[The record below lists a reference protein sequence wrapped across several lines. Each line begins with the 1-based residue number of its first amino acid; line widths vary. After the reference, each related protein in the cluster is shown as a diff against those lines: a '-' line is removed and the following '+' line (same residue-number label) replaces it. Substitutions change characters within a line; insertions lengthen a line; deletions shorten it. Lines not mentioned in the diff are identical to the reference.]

1 MLGARSRPTVF
12 ICYRRDDTQDFA
24 DRLYD
29 TLSTTLGD
37 SRVFMDIDSI
47 SYGDDFEQTLRDKL
61 AVCSAMLVLI
71 GPAWLA
77 ARDRAGARRL
87 DDPADFVRREIEAG
101 LQRPEVRIIPV
112 LAHGA
117 AMPQPAELPDTMTPL
132 ARKQALQ
139 LNREYFKPG
148 VERLIETL
156 TSTTA
161 SPDDD
166 SPGLPGIPQAQALL
180 KQATNLVHD
189 MNRSRDA
196 PGSVSLPAPA
206 PGPTGIQLWYQ
217 TDQFKSTLTILALI
231 FFWPAGLVLNLTY
244 APWSPKTK
252 QAVNR
257 VCVALGALSVLLIA
271 IGAIH

>member
-1 MLGARSRPTVF
+1 
-12 ICYRRDDTQDFA
+12 
-24 DRLYD
+24 
-29 TLSTTLGD
+29 
-37 SRVFMDIDSI
+37 
-47 SYGDDFEQTLRDKL
+47 
-61 AVCSAMLVLI
+61 MLVLI

-77 ARDRAGARRL
+77 TQDRAGARRL
-87 DDPADFVRREIEAG
+87 DDPTDFVRREIEAG

-112 LAHGA
+112 LAHQA
-117 AMPQPAELPDTMTPL
+117 AMPQPAELPDTIAPL

-156 TSTTA
+156 MSTAPST
-161 SPDDD
+161 DDD
-166 SPGLPGIPQAQALL
+166 APVRAGVPQAQALL
-180 KQATNLVHD
+180 KQATNLVRD
-189 MNRSRDA
+189 MSRSRA
-196 PGSVSLPAPA
+196 VPGSDVLHAPA

-217 TDQFKSTLTILALI
+217 TDQFKSALTILALI

-252 QAVNR
+252 QTVNR
-257 VCVALGALSVLLIA
+257 ICVALGALSILLIA